1 MIAVALMEQMIQE
14 VERKLVEACEEIIV
28 LKRQLEEQHT
38 VAVFWRQAAEHAIVG
53 WDALEDEHELL
64 KDTLRALAAKEP
76 EPPEVPR
83 ETVDGLIDLG
93 DGVTLRIVE
102 TETEIK

>member
-14 VERKLVEACEEIIV
+14 VERKLVEACEEIIA

-38 VAVFWRQAAEHAIVG
+38 VAVFWRQACEHAIVG

-64 KDTLRALAAKEP
+64 KDTLRALVSKEP
-76 EPPEVPR
+76 EPLDVPR
-83 ETVDGLIDLG
+83 EAVEGLIDLG
-93 DGVTLRIVE
+93 DGVTLRVVE
-102 TETEIK
+102 EEKPL